1 MSQIVKKK
9 QCRLCESKDLTRVF
23 KLCISPLANNLVTKK
38 TDSLKVKKYPLNLMF
53 CNECKHVQLEHVVN
67 SKALYVNYLYMTGIS
82 QQFKRHFKNYVDKVL
97 KLFNKVHKLQVLEIG
112 SNDCTLLDYFKEK
125 KCVTVGVEPA
135 QNLWDVTKNNHD
147 IFNSF
152 YNSKTNSILFKK
164 YKSFDIITANN
175 VFAHIDDIQKVF
187 LLLKDLMHNKS
198 LIIFEVSYLS
208 DVINKNLFDTIY
220 HEHLDYHSV
229 TPLIS
234 FFNKIDLKI
243 IDIEKVSSH
252 GGSIRVFVAKDTSA
266 RLIKRKK
273 IEKLIQQEKRIV
285 KKSAFIKFYN
295 KLEKEK
301 IKLKEFF
308 QKIQNETVY
317 GYGASAKVVTLMNY
331 FNLDHNN
338 IKLIVDD
345 SEIKQNK
352 YIPGT
357 QIRIT
362 SSRILNAKP
371 PKYIIIFAWNI
382 YKDILFKLKNYK
394 NINYIIIPL
403 PKFKIIKI

>member
-1 MSQIVKKK
+1 MSKINKKK
-9 QCRLCESKDLTRVF
+9 LCRLCCSKDLTKVF
-23 KLCISPLANNLVTKK
+23 SLCVSPLANNLVSKK
-38 TDSLKVKKYPLNLMF
+38 SDSLKLKKYPLNLMF
-53 CNECKHVQLEHVVN
+53 CKKCKHVQLEHVVD
-67 SKALYVNYLYMTGIS
+67 SKELYNNYLYMTGIS
-82 QQFKRHFKNYVDKVL
+82 QQFKKHFKNYVDEIL
-97 KLFNKVHKLQVLEIG
+97 KLFNKDSKLHVLEIG
-112 SNDCTLLDYFKEK
+112 SNDCTLLDYFKDK

-135 QNLWDVTKNNHD
+135 QNLWRVTKNNHD
-147 IFNSF
+147 IIHSF
-152 YNSKTNSILFKK
+152 YNKETNIKLIDK
-164 YKSFDIITANN
+164 YKYFDVINANN
-175 VFAHIDDIQKVF
+175 VFAHIDDLQTVF
-187 LLLKDLMHNKS
+187 LLLKDLMHDKS
-198 LIIFEVSYLS
+198 LIIFEVSYLL
-208 DVINKNLFDTIY
+208 DVINKKLFDTIY

-234 FFNKIDLKI
+234 FFKKIDLKI
-243 IDIEKVSSH
+243 INIDKISSH

-273 IEKLIQQEKRIV
+273 IEELIQQEKRIV